1 MALQKGDS
9 TLGPS
14 VMKEKNV
21 MEKRSKMQLALQ
33 MVSGYGAEFSAWR
46 MPGTD
51 PAAYTN
57 MDSYVERAKLAEQ
70 GKFQMIFIA
79 DTPVLSNN
87 LGSQTP
93 MFPMDP
99 MLALMAVARETKHIG
114 LVATLS
120 TTFNYPYNIAR
131 QFKALDVISHGRV
144 GWNAVTT
151 SDPLAAANFGARV
164 TERKE
169 RYDKAHESIQI
180 VQALWGSWESDAWTL
195 DVEGGRF
202 ADMDKIQPIN
212 LQGQYYA
219 SRGPLPIPPSEQ
231 GQPVIFQAG
240 GGREG
245 LELAGK
251 YASGVY
257 ANPYDIA
264 SAREHRQAIRQSA
277 VRFGRNPD
285 DIKMFA
291 GFMFSL
297 ASTEEE
303 ALNRRKQLMNF
314 NPQEIP
320 NRVSYLGSM
329 IGVPLSV
336 NLVDIDK
343 PIPADLLKNAYANP
357 RDPRSPIAL
366 KLLLQGL
373 SVRDVLAH
381 GVINYHPV
389 VAGTPTQV
397 ADFLE
402 EWFLAEACDGFS
414 VVPDVSFDG
423 VADFVNQVIPILQER
438 GLFHKEYEGKTL
450 RENMSIPYEYGMREY
465 GINE

>member
-1 MALQKGDS
+1 
-9 TLGPS
+9 
-14 VMKEKNV
+14 MK
-21 MEKRSKMQLALQ
+21 KRKEMQLALQ
-33 MVSGYGAEFSAWR
+33 MISGYGAEFSAWR
-46 MPGTD
+46 MPGTE

-57 MDSYVERAKLAEQ
+57 TDGYVERAKLAEK

-79 DTPVLSNN
+79 DTPALTVD
-87 LGSQTP
+87 LGPQTP

-151 SDPLAAANFGARV
+151 SDPLAAANFGAAQIAS
-164 TERKE
+164 RKE
-169 RYDKAHESIQI
+169 RYDMAHESIQI
-180 VQALWGSWESDAWTL
+180 VQALWGSWDTDAWTL
-195 DVEGGRF
+195 DVEGGKF

-212 LQGQYYA
+212 LEGQYYA

-240 GGREG
+240 GGSEG
-245 LELAGK
+245 LELAGS

-257 ANPYDIA
+257 ANPFDIE
-264 SAREHRQAIRQSA
+264 SAREHRQALRQSA
-277 VRFGRNPD
+277 IRFSRNPD
-285 DIKMFA
+285 DIKMYA

-303 ALNRRKQLMNF
+303 ALERRRQLMSF
-314 NPQEIP
+314 NPEEIP
-320 NRVSYLGSM
+320 SRVRYLGSM
-329 IGVPLSV
+329 VGLPLSIG
-336 NLVDIDK
+336 LVDIDK
-343 PIPADLLKNAYANP
+343 PLATDMLKNAYANP
-357 RDPRSPIAL
+357 MDPRSIRAL
-366 KLLLQGL
+366 KLLKIGL
-373 SVRDVLAH
+373 SIRDVLAH

-389 VAGTPTQV
+389 VAGTPVQV

-402 EWFLAEACDGFS
+402 EWFLAGACDGFS
-414 VVPDVSFDG
+414 VVPDIAYDG
-423 VADFVNQVIPILQER
+423 VADFVDLVVPMLQDR
-438 GLFHKEYEGKTL
+438 GLFHREYEGKTL
-450 RENMSIPYEYGMREY
+450 RENMGVPYQYGRLK
-465 GINE
+465 

>member
-1 MALQKGDS
+1 MQQNK
-9 TLGPS
+9 
-14 VMKEKNV
+14 
-21 MEKRSKMQLALQ
+21 KMQLALQ
-33 MVSGYGAEFSAWR
+33 MVSGYGGEFSAWR
-46 MPGTD
+46 VPGTD

-57 MDSYVERAKLAEQ
+57 IDSYVERAKIAEK

-79 DTPVLSNN
+79 DTPSLTVN
-87 LGSQTP
+87 LGPQTP
-93 MFPMDP
+93 AFPMDP
-99 MLALMAVARETKHIG
+99 TLALMAVARETKHIG

-131 QFKALDVISHGRV
+131 QFKALDVISQGRV

-151 SDPLAAANFGARV
+151 SDPSAAANFGAKV
-164 TERKE
+164 ANRKE

-195 DVEGGRF
+195 DVEGGQF
-202 ADMDKIQPIN
+202 ADMDKIKPIN

-219 SRGPLPIPPSEQ
+219 SRGPLPIPPSAQ

-240 GGREG
+240 GGGEG
-245 LELAGK
+245 LELAGR

-257 ANPYDIA
+257 ANPYDIE
-264 SAREHRQAIRQSA
+264 SAREQRQAIRQSA
-277 VRFGRNPD
+277 VHFGREPD

-303 ALNRRKQLMNF
+303 ALNRRKQLMSF

-320 NRVSYLGSM
+320 SRVSYLGSM
-329 IGVPLSV
+329 IGLALSV
-336 NLVDIDK
+336 NSIDIDK
-343 PIPADLLKNAYANP
+343 PVPPDLLKHAYAHP
-357 RDPRSPIAL
+357 MDPRSPKAL
-366 KLLLQGL
+366 QLLQQGL
-373 SVRDVLAH
+373 SIRDVLAH

-414 VVPDVSFDG
+414 VVPDIAFDG
-423 VADFVNQVIPILQER
+423 VADFVELVVPILQKR
-438 GLFHKEYEGKTL
+438 GLFHTEYEGKTL
-450 RENMSIPYEYGMREY
+450 RENMGVPYEYGMRVLK
-465 GINE
+465 

>member
-1 MALQKGDS
+1 MRKR
-9 TLGPS
+9 
-14 VMKEKNV
+14 KE
-21 MEKRSKMQLALQ
+21 MQLALQ

-57 MDSYVERAKLAEQ
+57 MDSYVEGAKLAEK

-79 DTPVLSNN
+79 DTPALYND
-87 LGSQTP
+87 LGPHTP

-120 TTFNYPYNIAR
+120 TTFNYPYNRAR

-151 SDPLAAANFGARV
+151 SHPLAAANFGAKIAS
-164 TERKE
+164 RKE
-169 RYDKAHESIQI
+169 RYDMAHESIQI

-195 DVEGGRF
+195 DVEGGKF

-212 LQGQYYA
+212 LEGHYYA

-240 GGREG
+240 GGDEG
-245 LELAGK
+245 LELAGR

-257 ANPYDIA
+257 ANPYDIE
-264 SAREHRQAIRQSA
+264 SAREHRQALRQSA
-277 VRFGRNPD
+277 TRFGRSPD

-297 ASTEEE
+297 GSTEEE
-303 ALNRRKQLMNF
+303 ALERRRQLMSF
-314 NPQEIP
+314 NPEEIP
-320 NRVSYLGSM
+320 SRVRYLGSM
-329 IGVPLSV
+329 VGLPLSV
-336 NLVDIDK
+336 NSVDIDQ
-343 PIPADLLKNAYANP
+343 PLAINLLKNAYANP
-357 RDPRSPIAL
+357 LDPRSLRAL
-366 KLLLQGL
+366 KLLKQGL
-373 SVRDVLAH
+373 SIRDVLAH

-389 VAGTPTQV
+389 VAGTPVQV

-402 EWFLAEACDGFS
+402 EWFLAGACDGFS
-414 VVPDVSFDG
+414 VVPDISYDG
-423 VADFVNQVIPILQER
+423 VADFVDLVIPILQDR
-438 GLFHKEYEGKTL
+438 GLFHREYEGKTL
-450 RENMSIPYEYGMREY
+450 RENMGVPYQYGRLKY
-465 GINE
+465 

>member
-1 MALQKGDS
+1 MGNGK
-9 TLGPS
+9 
-14 VMKEKNV
+14 
-21 MEKRSKMQLALQ
+21 KMQLALQ

-57 MDSYVERAKLAEQ
+57 TDSYVEGAKLAEK

-79 DTPVLSNN
+79 DTPGLYND
-87 LGSQTP
+87 LGPQTP

-151 SDPLAAANFGARV
+151 SNPLAAANFGKQVAN
-164 TERKE
+164 RKE
-169 RYDKAHESIQI
+169 RYEMAHESIQI
-180 VQALWGSWESDAWTL
+180 VQALWGSWEEDAWTL
-195 DVEGGRF
+195 DVEGGKF

-240 GGREG
+240 GGGEG
-245 LELAGK
+245 LELAGR

-257 ANPYDIA
+257 ANPYDIE
-264 SAREHRQAIRQSA
+264 SAREHRQAVRQSA
-277 VRFGRNPD
+277 AHFGRNPD
-285 DIKMFA
+285 DIKMYA
-291 GFMFSL
+291 GFMFSIG
-297 ASTEEE
+297 STEEE
-303 ALNRRKQLMNF
+303 ALERRRQLMSF
-314 NPQEIP
+314 NPEEIP
-320 NRVSYLGSM
+320 SRVTYLGSM
-329 IGVPLSV
+329 VGLPLSV
-336 NLVDIDK
+336 QSIDIDQPLSTDMLNK
-343 PIPADLLKNAYANP
+343 AYANP
-357 RDPRSPIAL
+357 MDPRSHIAL
-366 KLLLQGL
+366 QKLRQGL
-373 SVRDVLAH
+373 SIRDVLAH

-389 VAGTPTQV
+389 VAGTPVQV

-402 EWFLAEACDGFS
+402 EWFLAGACDGFS
-414 VVPDVSFDG
+414 VVPDIAYDG
-423 VADFVNQVIPILQER
+423 VADFVDLVVPILQDR
-438 GLFHKEYEGKTL
+438 GLFHKDYEGKTL
-450 RENMSIPYEYGMREY
+450 RENMGVPYQYGRM
-465 GINE
+465 NDNSN

>member
-1 MALQKGDS
+1 
-9 TLGPS
+9 
-14 VMKEKNV
+14 MKT
-21 MEKRSKMQLALQ
+21 RSEMQLALQ

-57 MDSYVERAKLAEQ
+57 TDQYVERAKLAEK

-79 DTPVLSNN
+79 DTPALTVN
-87 LGSQTP
+87 LGPQTP

-99 MLALMAVARETKHIG
+99 MLALMAVARETNHIG

-151 SDPLAAANFGARV
+151 SDPLAAANFGSRV
-164 TERKE
+164 ANRQE

-180 VQALWGSWESDAWTL
+180 VQALWGSWEPDAWTL
-195 DVEGGRF
+195 DVEGGTF

-257 ANPYDIA
+257 ANPYDIE
-264 SAREHRQAIRQSA
+264 SAREQRQAIRESA
-277 VRFGRNPD
+277 ARFGRNPD

-303 ALNRRKQLMNF
+303 ALVRRKQLMSF
-314 NPQEIP
+314 NPEEIP
-320 NRVSYLGSM
+320 NRVNYLGSM
-329 IGVPLSV
+329 VGLPLSV
-336 NLVDIDK
+336 NSVDIDK
-343 PIPADLLKNAYANP
+343 PLAHDLLKNAYANP
-357 RDPRSPIAL
+357 MDPRSARAL

-373 SVRDVLAH
+373 SIRDVLAH

-389 VAGTPTQV
+389 VAGTPEQV

-402 EWFLAEACDGFS
+402 EWFVAGACDGFS
-414 VVPDVSFDG
+414 VVPDISFDG
-423 VADFVNQVIPILQER
+423 VADFVNLVVPILQDR
-438 GLFHKEYEGKTL
+438 GLFHREYEGKTL
-450 RENMSIPYEYGMREY
+450 RENMGVPYEYGMRK
-465 GINE
+465 N

>member
-1 MALQKGDS
+1 MQTEKQMA
-9 TLGPS
+9 
-14 VMKEKNV
+14 
-21 MEKRSKMQLALQ
+21 LALQ
-33 MVSGYGAEFSAWR
+33 MVSGYGGEFSAWR

-57 MDSYVERAKLAEQ
+57 TDSYVERAKLAEK

-79 DTPVLSNN
+79 DTPVLNN
-87 LGSQTP
+87 DLGPQTP
-93 MFPMDP
+93 GFPMDP
-99 MLALMAVARETKHIG
+99 MLALMAVARETERIG

-151 SDPLAAANFGARV
+151 SDPAAAANFGAQV
-164 TERKE
+164 ASRKE
-169 RYDKAHESIQI
+169 RYDMAHESIQI
-180 VQALWGSWESDAWTL
+180 VQALWGSWEEDAWTL
-195 DVEGGRF
+195 DVEGGKF
-202 ADMDKIQPIN
+202 ADMDKIKPIN

-240 GGREG
+240 GGEKG
-245 LELAGK
+245 LELAGS

-257 ANPYDIA
+257 ANPYDIE
-264 SAREHRQAIRQSA
+264 SARLQREMIRQSA
-277 VRFGRNPD
+277 VRYGRNPD
-285 DIKMFA
+285 DIKMYA

-303 ALNRRKQLMNF
+303 ALERRRQLMSF
-314 NPQEIP
+314 NSDEIP
-320 NRVSYLGSM
+320 GRVSYLGSM
-329 IGVPLSV
+329 VGLHLSV
-336 NLVDIDK
+336 NLIDIDQ
-343 PIPADLLKNAYANP
+343 PLATDLLERAYP
-357 RDPRSPIAL
+357 SPQDPRSEIAL
-366 KLLLQGL
+366 KLLKRGL

-389 VAGTPTQV
+389 VAGTAVQV

-402 EWFLAEACDGFS
+402 EWFLAGACDGFS
-414 VVPDVSFDG
+414 IVPDNAHDG
-423 VADFVNQVIPILQER
+423 VADFVEQVVPILQER

-450 RENMSIPYEYGMREY
+450 RENMGVPYEYGRAGVE
-465 GINE
+465 NQ

>member
-1 MALQKGDS
+1 M
-9 TLGPS
+9 
-14 VMKEKNV
+14 N
-21 MEKRSKMQLALQ
+21 KRREMQLALQ

-51 PAAYTN
+51 PGAYTN
-57 MDSYVERAKLAEQ
+57 TDSYVERAKMAEK
-70 GKFQMIFIA
+70 GKFHMIFIA
-79 DTPVLSNN
+79 DTPALTVK
-87 LGSQTP
+87 LGPQTP

-99 MLALMAVARETKHIG
+99 MLALMAVARETTHTG

-151 SDPLAAANFGARV
+151 SDPAAAANFGARV
-164 TERKE
+164 ASRQE

-180 VQALWGSWESDAWTL
+180 VQSLWGSWESDAWTL
-195 DVEGGRF
+195 DVEGGEF
-202 ADMDKIQPIN
+202 ADMNKIRPIN

-240 GGREG
+240 GGSEG

-257 ANPYDIA
+257 ANPYDIE
-264 SAREHRQAIRQSA
+264 SAREQRLAIQQSA
-277 VRFGRNPD
+277 IRFGRNPD

-297 ASTEEE
+297 AATEEE
-303 ALNRRKQLMNF
+303 ALERRKQLMSF

-320 NRVSYLGSM
+320 SRVSYLGSM
-329 IGVPLSV
+329 IGIPLSV
-336 NLVDIDK
+336 NSVDIDK
-343 PIPADLLKNAYANP
+343 PLEPNLLRNAYANP
-357 RDPRSPIAL
+357 MDPRSARAL
-366 KLLLQGL
+366 KLLLEGL
-373 SVRDVLAH
+373 TIREVLAH

-423 VADFVNQVIPILQER
+423 VADFVNQVVPILQER

-450 RENMSIPYEYGMREY
+450 RENMGVPYEYGLQEN
-465 GINE
+465 GING

>member
-1 MALQKGDS
+1 
-9 TLGPS
+9 
-14 VMKEKNV
+14 

>member
-1 MALQKGDS
+1 
-9 TLGPS
+9 
-14 VMKEKNV
+14 MKT
-21 MEKRSKMQLALQ
+21 RSEMQLALQ

-57 MDSYVERAKLAEQ
+57 TDQYVERAKLAEK

-79 DTPVLSNN
+79 DTPALTVN
-87 LGSQTP
+87 LGPQTP

-99 MLALMAVARETKHIG
+99 MLALMAVARETNHIG

-151 SDPLAAANFGARV
+151 SDPLAAANFGSRV
-164 TERKE
+164 ANRQE

-180 VQALWGSWESDAWTL
+180 VQALWGSWEPDAWTL
-195 DVEGGRF
+195 DVEGGTF

-257 ANPYDIA
+257 ANPYDIE
-264 SAREHRQAIRQSA
+264 SAREQRQAIRESA
-277 VRFGRNPD
+277 ARFGRNPD

-303 ALNRRKQLMNF
+303 ALLRRKQLMSF
-314 NPQEIP
+314 NPEEIP

-329 IGVPLSV
+329 VGLPLSV
-336 NLVDIDK
+336 NSVDIDK
-343 PIPADLLKNAYANP
+343 PLAHDILKNAYANP
-357 RDPRSPIAL
+357 MDPRSARAL

-373 SVRDVLAH
+373 SIRDVLAH

-389 VAGTPTQV
+389 VAGTPEQV

-402 EWFLAEACDGFS
+402 EWFVAGACDGFS
-414 VVPDVSFDG
+414 VVPDISFDG
-423 VADFVNQVIPILQER
+423 VADFVNLVVPILQDR
-438 GLFHKEYEGKTL
+438 GLFHREYEGKTL
-450 RENMSIPYEYGMREY
+450 RENMGVPYEYGMR
-465 GINE
+465 ND